1 MVNLYHFGEGEN
13 LYAQLEL
20 EETIPK
26 INETKNLFFEKIKK
40 IDKSFDRL
48 VKKERGRTQI
58 NKNRNEKGEV
68 TSDSTKIQRVI
79 KDHYMLLLLLI
90 IIIIIIINLEE
101 MDKFLENCNLL
112 RLNQEKKFKKINHK

>member
-26 INETKNLFFEKIKK
+26 INETKNLFFKKIKK

-48 VKKERGRTQI
+48 VRKERGRTQI
-58 NKNRNEKGEV
+58 NKNRNENGEV
-68 TSDSTKIQRVI
+68 TTYNTEIQR
-79 KDHYMLLLLLI
+79 I
-90 IIIIIIINLEE
+90 I
-101 MDKFLENCNLL
+101 
-112 RLNQEKKFKKINHK
+112 